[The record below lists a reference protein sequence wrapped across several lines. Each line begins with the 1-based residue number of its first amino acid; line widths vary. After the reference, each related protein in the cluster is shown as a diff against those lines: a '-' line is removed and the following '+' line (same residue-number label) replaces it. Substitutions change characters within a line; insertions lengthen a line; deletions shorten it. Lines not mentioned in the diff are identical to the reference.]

1 MVRAT
6 ARPARACSRRRLLG
20 AARRAGRQP
29 GHRAL
34 PRCCWRLGLAAGH
47 RLRRGQ
53 HPRAGRDVGGVRRA
67 RAHDRAAGV
76 ARPAAG
82 HQWRLRPR
90 LSGGVPRAAAG
101 VKRLTASRSGFD
113 MDHSRPDGGAV
124 RDAASRWIDATQPA
138 GGGGPARLDDQ
149 VLLRFGLHAAVDLG
163 LPIQVHT
170 GLGDR
175 DLDLHKVNPLLLLD
189 FLRIPEVAEVPV
201 VLLHCYPYHR
211 EAGYLAQ
218 AFHNVYFDVG
228 LSVNFLG
235 ARSLAL
241 VAESFELAPFA
252 KQLYPS
258 DAWGPPELHYL
269 GAVLWRRA
277 MATTL
282 GGWVDAGDWS
292 AADAARVAAMVA
304 GGTARRVYGLA

>member
-1 MVRAT
+1 MLPPTTTGRGAASWAAARSPRSSSVLLASRTGCWTPAT
-6 ARPARACSRRRLLG
+6 ARTTSSGRPGCRWRPAGARTRSCGWSRSPSSWPPGGARAAPTRGGSG
-20 AARRAGRQP
+20 AR
-29 GHRAL
+29 
-34 PRCCWRLGLAAGH
+34 LAA
-47 RLRRGQ
+47 
-53 HPRAGRDVGGVRRA
+53 
-67 RAHDRAAGV
+67 AAKD
-76 ARPAAG
+76 
-82 HQWRLRPR
+82 
-90 LSGGVPRAAAG
+90 AAG
-101 VKRLTASRSGFD
+101 VKTIIAYRSGFD
-113 MDHSRPDGGAV
+113 IDLSRPDEVAV

-252 KQLYPS
+252 KQL
-258 DAWGPPELHYL
+258 
-269 GAVLWRRA
+269 
-277 MATTL
+277 
-282 GGWVDAGDWS
+282 
-292 AADAARVAAMVA
+292 
-304 GGTARRVYGLA
+304 